1 MSKSI
6 DALARGMFVLEEIL
20 RNSPISLA
28 ELHRSTEISKATLLR
43 ILKTLIDVGW
53 VIRSDE
59 LGGYLFSNSLGK
71 NSTHMELSIALRTIA
86 LPTLKQLCSESES
99 LVELWMPETGKMS
112 IIGSAQPQSF
122 PISDFP
128 SYTAPLPLLT
138 SPIGLVYLSF
148 CNETERLQLLNEVR
162 EQPGKSALLLQR
174 DPLWF
179 QQTLHTIEAQGF
191 AYQKPNGNAEAI
203 TRGNMEV
210 LALPVMKNSVVLGVL
225 SLSRNHCSNRTAS
238 LEETILSKAQHT
250 AREIEYSLENSI
262 RYV

>member
-71 NSTHMELSIALRTIA
+71 NSTYMELSIALRTIA
-86 LPTLKQLCSESES
+86 LPALKQLCSESES

-112 IIGSAQPQSF
+112 IIGSAQPQSS
-122 PISDFP
+122 PISGFP
-128 SYTAPLPLLT
+128 SYAAPLPLLT

-148 CNETERLQLLNEVR
+148 CNETERLQRLNEAR
-162 EQPGKSALLLQR
+162 AQSGKSALLLQR
-174 DPLWF
+174 DPLWV
-179 QQTLHTIEAQGF
+179 QQTLHTIKAQGF
-191 AYQKPNGNAEAI
+191 AYQKSNNNAETI
-203 TRGNMEV
+203 TRSCMEV
-210 LALPVMKNSVVLGVL
+210 LALPVIKNNIVLGIL
-225 SLSRNHCSNRTAS
+225 SLSRNHYSNRTDS
-238 LEETILSKAQHT
+238 LEDAVLSKAQHT
-250 AREIEYSLENSI
+250 AREIEHSLENAI
-262 RYV
+262 R